1 MTKEQ
6 HGPMTPGTLLLRCAC
21 GWETTGSEEE
31 LIRATEEHGRR
42 VHNMVP
48 TRDEILAMIVRTDA
62 PPSHGSKG

>member
-1 MTKEQ
+1 MR
-6 HGPMTPGTLLLRCAC
+6 LRCAC

-48 TRDEILAMIVRTDA
+48 TRDEILAMIVRTDEA
-62 PPSHGSKG
+62 SAGEEA

>member
-6 HGPMTPGTLLLRCAC
+6 DGPMTPGALLLRCAC

-31 LIRATEEHGRR
+31 LISATEEHGRR

-48 TRDEILAMIVRTDA
+48 TRAEILAMILPA
-62 PPSHGSKG
+62 PAPSGGEE

>member
-6 HGPMTPGTLLLRCAC
+6 DGPMTSGALLLRCAC

-31 LIRATEEHGRR
+31 LIGATEEHGRR

-48 TRDEILAMIVRTDA
+48 TRDEILAMIVRTE
-62 PPSHGSKG
+62 PPSRGSEG

>member
-6 HGPMTPGTLLLRCAC
+6 DGPMTSEPMRLRCAC

-31 LIRATEEHGRR
+31 LIRATEDHGRR

-48 TRDEILAMIVRTDA
+48 TPDEILAMIVRTDEA
-62 PPSHGSKG
+62 GGEA